1 MQSRWHR
8 PQHGDVRMMGVLN
21 CTPDSFSDGG
31 SFLDV
36 DAAVAHGLAMQQAGA
51 AMIDVGGEST
61 RPGAARVSEQ
71 EELARVIP
79 VVRALSLAGCTVSL
93 DTMKAE
99 VMRQGIAAGA
109 ALINDVS
116 ALRFDAASMAV
127 VAAAGVDVCL
137 MHMQGEPDSMQT
149 NPHYADVVDEVCAFF
164 QQRITAC
171 TQAGIAES
179 AIVLDPGIGFGKR
192 LEDNLAL
199 IRGIDLIKQRFGMP
213 LLLGVSRKSFLG
225 LLTGSEVSD
234 RELET
239 AVAGAMGIAFGADI
253 LRVHDITLQKRA
265 VRVASALSQPCL
277 RSRTSLA

>member
-1 MQSRWHR
+1 
-8 PQHGDVRMMGVLN
+8 MMGVLN

-36 DAAVAHGLAMQQAGA
+36 DAAIAHALAMQQAGA
-51 AMIDVGGEST
+51 AIIDVGGEST
-61 RPGAARVSEQ
+61 RPGAAQVSEQ

-79 VVRALSLAGCTVSL
+79 VVRALSLAGCPVSL

-109 ALINDVS
+109 TLINDVS

-179 AIVLDPGIGFGKR
+179 TIVLDPGIGFGKR

-225 LLTGSEVSD
+225 LLTGSDVSD

>member
-1 MQSRWHR
+1 MQSHWHR

-36 DAAVAHGLAMQQAGA
+36 DAAIAHALAMQQAGA
-51 AMIDVGGEST
+51 AIIDVGGEST
-61 RPGAARVSEQ
+61 RPGAAQVSEQ

-79 VVRALSLAGCTVSL
+79 VVRALSLAGCPVSL

-109 ALINDVS
+109 TLINDVS

-179 AIVLDPGIGFGKR
+179 TIVLDPGIGFGKR

-225 LLTGSEVSD
+225 LLNGSDVSD

>member
-1 MQSRWHR
+1 MQSHWHR

-36 DAAVAHGLAMQQAGA
+36 DAAIAHALAMQQAGA
-51 AMIDVGGEST
+51 AIIDVGGEST
-61 RPGAARVSEQ
+61 RPGAAQVSEQ

-79 VVRALSLAGCTVSL
+79 VVRALSLAGCPVSL

-109 ALINDVS
+109 TMINDVS

-179 AIVLDPGIGFGKR
+179 TIVLDPGIGFGKR

-225 LLTGSEVSD
+225 LLTGSDVSD